1 MVVKM
6 FYHEIREADRDFLSD
21 ILAGKILNKT
31 ISVYINI
38 KVDAEKKVL
47 YDYAHKGKT
56 IYQLQI
62 W

>member
-56 IYQLQI
+56 IYQTQI
-62 W
+62 

>member
-1 MVVKM
+1 MVVKT

-21 ILAGKILNKT
+21 ILAGKIVNRT

-47 YDYAHKGKT
+47 YDYVHKGKT
-56 IYQLQI
+56 IYQTQI
-62 W
+62 